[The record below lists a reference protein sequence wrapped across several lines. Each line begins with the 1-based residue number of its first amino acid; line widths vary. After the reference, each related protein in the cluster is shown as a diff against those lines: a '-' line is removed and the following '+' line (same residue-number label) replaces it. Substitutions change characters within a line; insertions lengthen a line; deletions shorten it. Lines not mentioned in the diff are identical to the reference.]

1 MKNYRKNRTAA
12 GFTLVELLVVIAVI
26 AILAALLMPALN
38 SAIGKAQVIQ
48 CTSNLR
54 NVNLGLVGYAD
65 AHDGFVPASGG
76 AYSEITV
83 PGGKRMTWAGQLVYE
98 GLLPNGKVL
107 TCPGIVKWNGYCWKY
122 AYELTTQSARDFLD
136 AGNGLLWQM
145 GYGGYGLNCL
155 VQGQPGFGS
164 CLLYTS
170 PSPRDGE

>member
-1 MKNYRKNRTAA
+1 MKFYKKNRTAA

-54 NVNLGLVGYAD
+54 NVNLGLIGYAD
-65 AHDGFVPASGG
+65 AYDGFVPASGG
-76 AYSEITV
+76 GFSEITV

-107 TCPGIVKWNGYCWKY
+107 TCPGIAKWNAYCWKY
-122 AYELTTQSARDFLD
+122 AYELTTQSARDFLLCSAISSRRAASSNDSSAND
-136 AGNGLLWQM
+136 A
-145 GYGGYGLNCL
+145 
-155 VQGQPGFGS
+155 
-164 CLLYTS
+164 
-170 PSPRDGE
+170 